1 MSWTEAFSSSLH
13 SRKSSWDM
21 IKTPLILYFWGIKC
35 KKSANFEGLFM
46 SWAYH
51 IWFLI
56 GERFD
61 INIGDGFDIR
71 VKLFLRGYIFSSIV
85 SEGTLKISYPF
96 VILTTS
102 VVPTICCG
110 WQSFLF
116 SCEIWYIFF
125 YYLVR
130 SCFERCFEGNTNGC
144 CFQTVFSKKYLFDL

>member
-1 MSWTEAFSSSLH
+1 MSWTEAFSSSLYF
-13 SRKSSWDM
+13 RKGGLGMM
-21 IKTPLILYFWGIKC
+21 INPLILYFRGIKC

-46 SWAYH
+46 SWTYH
-51 IWFLI
+51 IWFII

-71 VKLFLRGYIFSSIV
+71 VKLFLWGYIFSSIV

-96 VILTTS
+96 VILATS
-102 VVPTICCG
+102 VVPAIGCG

-116 SCEIWYIFF
+116 SCEIWHIFF

-130 SCFERCFEGNTNGC
+130 SCFERCFEGDTNGC
-144 CFQTVFSKKYLFDL
+144 YFQTMFLKKYLFDL